1 MIFGKSKL
9 ILLFI
14 VIAAGAPSV
23 DAQVAKAQAIQS
35 PATIQASNETLLK
48 SVMNRLSLVTTA
60 KANFTEQRFSK
71 LLDAPT
77 ESTGTLVYTAPNR
90 FEKHTLKPVEER
102 MSVERDIVTLEQVAR
117 KQKRSIFIG
126 QNPALTAV
134 IDGMR
139 GALSGNLPALQ
150 QNFSVTAQGSSTS
163 WQINMV
169 PFEAKQLGYV
179 RNIKVSGKENVID
192 SIEIQQA
199 DGDRSIMSMTRAD
212 K

>member
-9 ILLFI
+9 TAFWITLFI
-14 VIAAGAPSV
+14 AVVTAMPNACAQTLASV
-23 DAQVAKAQAIQS
+23 PTA
-35 PATIQASNETLLK
+35 NEALLK

-77 ESTGTLVYTAPNR
+77 ESNGTLVYTAPNR

-102 MSVERDIVTLEQVAR
+102 MSVERDMVTLEQVAR

-126 QNPALTAV
+126 QNPALTAI

-150 QNFSVTAQGSSTS
+150 QNFLVTAQGNAAIWRIS
-163 WQINMV
+163 MV
-169 PFEAKQLGYV
+169 PLEAKQLGYV
-179 RNIKVSGKENVID
+179 RTINVSGKEDVIE

-199 DGDRSIMSMTRAD
+199 DGDRSIMSMTRATN
-212 K
+212 